1 MSPSWNPAWA
11 PRWVDHPGRETTQVI
26 LQRLAD
32 DAIQARTG
40 RQLPRLFRR
49 AGLTD
54 LPVTPAMVLAGQQMI
69 RCS

>member
-1 MSPSWNPAWA
+1 VPPSWNPAWA

-40 RQLPRLFRR
+40 RQLPRLFRH